1 MLDLFGWLRRRVKD
15 SVLGG
20 IADAVQ
26 EVAPGEQAPADL
38 EGLRR
43 LVAATDV
50 KALAAAAEEEE
61 DEPKRKARG
70 K

>member
-1 MLDLFGWLRRRVKD
+1 MFDIFGWIRRKTREA
-15 SVLGG
+15 VLGG

-43 LVAATDV
+43 LVAAVDV
-50 KALAAAAEEEE
+50 KALPTIAEEEE